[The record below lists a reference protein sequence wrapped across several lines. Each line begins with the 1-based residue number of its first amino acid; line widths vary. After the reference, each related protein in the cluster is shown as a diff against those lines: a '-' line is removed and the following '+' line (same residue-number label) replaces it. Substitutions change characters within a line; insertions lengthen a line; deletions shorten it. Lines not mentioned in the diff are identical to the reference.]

1 MNFMQTPGRGKA
13 YIDAAKN
20 GFILRQTGTENEPF
34 CQGDFMIYT
43 DNPQTVVNHNWFRGG
58 WLNRLTFVG
67 ITWKRAEWKR
77 IQQAWKEQWELRY
90 MCRLL

>member
-1 MNFMQTPGRGKA
+1 MQTPGRGKA

-43 DNPQTVVNHNWFRGG
+43 DNPQTVVNHNG
-58 WLNRLTFVG
+58 FVEVG
-67 ITWKRAEWKR
+67 STH
-77 IQQAWKEQWELRY
+77 
-90 MCRLL
+90 